1 MRACALFMRLSLS
14 LSSADAQHTC
24 CCINPAINCNFP
36 WQNTPQECCIV
47 SNCAHTSYYT
57 WACTYAPGHMFLCI
71 SALSLL
77 SPRKLCTISALMRLW
92 LNLMKSYALAIAS
105 AVSSR
110 QDTAPL
116 NWRVGIHWR
125 PSGFAAKLWMREIS
139 FGLAVRHERYK

>member
-1 MRACALFMRLSLS
+1 MKRQRRVRKVKRLSDECVRCLWDS

-47 SNCAHTSYYT
+47 SNCSRTPHICYALCFKHGHVP
-57 WACTYAPGHMFLCI
+57 CTHPSVHMFVCI

-110 QDTAPL
+110 RRIQL
-116 NWRVGIHWR
+116 H
-125 PSGFAAKLWMREIS
+125 
-139 FGLAVRHERYK
+139 